1 MTPARIKLSV
11 AEARDL
17 AEGAL
22 RGIGYDAGE
31 ARIVADHVVD
41 AALCGYEYSG
51 LAKILNIPD
60 AAHFKQPRR
69 PIKVLRESSVSL
81 AFDGGNNVGMLAL
94 YHAAEATI
102 GKAAAHGVALV
113 SVTDAWMSGRSAYFV
128 EMIAKAGLVAIHT
141 AASGPMVAPPGGAKG
156 GARHQSAC
164 DRNSVVARAGRA
176 RLRHFGLHD
185 DRPDAAGAARRTASR
200 RRRDRA
206 RRRADAGPVACAPR
220 RAAAVRRLQGFW
232 AGADDPGAGTARRSG
247 PEHDSKPGYLFI
259 AFRPDLFGPEDVFK
273 AQVTRLIEDIKATP
287 RQAGV
292 EEIRIPSE
300 RAFRTRARLLV
311 EGLTIDRLVFDA
323 LVAWRGRAGS
333 VMAIE
338 KFESPNKQLGVVA
351 RLDRATQY
359 SRDSSAQPRSLWDTG
374 SPAFAGDDSGEDMT
388 PHSRGAICVRV
399 SAIRWPSQ
407 NRGRREC
414 RVHERTHCHACKTK
428 NARRPTQVRRNHSG
442 TPCAMVLRLLR
453 ALPGVPGLLATIA
466 RGKLPQT

>member
-1 MTPARIKLSV
+1 MTPARVKLSV
-11 AEARDL
+11 TEARDL

-69 PIKVLRESSVSL
+69 PIKVLRESSISL

-102 GKAAAHGVALV
+102 GKAASHGVALV

-156 GARHQSAC
+156 VLGTNPLAIAVPSSREPIVLDIGTSAYMMTELMLRERLGELLPEGVAIGPGGEPTRDPSLARRGALLPF
-164 DRNSVVARAGRA
+164 GGYKG
-176 RLRHFGLHD
+176 FGLALMIHALGLLSESEGGD
-185 DRPDAAGAARRTASR
+185 D
-200 RRRDRA
+200 
-206 RRRADAGPVACAPR
+206 
-220 RAAAVRRLQGFW
+220 
-232 AGADDPGAGTARRSG
+232 
-247 PEHDSKPGYLFI
+247 PGYLFI
-259 AFRPDLFGPEDVFK
+259 AFKPDLFGSEDVFRRR
-273 AQVTRLIEDIKATP
+273 VTQLIEDIKATP

-300 RAFRTRARLLV
+300 RAFRTRERLLV

-323 LVAWRGRAGS
+323 LVAWRGRA
-333 VMAIE
+333 
-338 KFESPNKQLGVVA
+338 
-351 RLDRATQY
+351 
-359 SRDSSAQPRSLWDTG
+359 
-374 SPAFAGDDSGEDMT
+374 
-388 PHSRGAICVRV
+388 
-399 SAIRWPSQ
+399 SQ
-407 NRGRREC
+407 
-414 RVHERTHCHACKTK
+414 
-428 NARRPTQVRRNHSG
+428 
-442 TPCAMVLRLLR
+442 
-453 ALPGVPGLLATIA
+453 
-466 RGKLPQT
+466 